1 MYALAIDL
9 GTTTLAASLLDCRN
23 GERLAITGALN
34 PQSRFGAD
42 VISRLDA
49 AVNSAP
55 LQQEMMALI
64 RSELKRIGEE
74 LCLGVGIKWRDIRQ
88 VAIAGNPAMQHI
100 LMGLELKS
108 LAFPPYRP
116 LYTTGTH
123 LKAADLEWD
132 GTADVYLFP
141 MPGGFVGGDTVAFIY
156 GLVNSGSRVKG
167 QGDEN
172 DNEEQGSRVKG
183 QGCSDLTLPLAPCP
197 LLLSP
202 ALCLDLGTNGEIALL
217 DGASI
222 WATSAAAGPAFE
234 GGNLSCG
241 MAALPGAI
249 SSVKIEG
256 ERLSLQVIGNGHPAG
271 ICGSAAIELVTE
283 LLRCNI
289 IEPSGRLRSPGEIDS
304 NLAARVIEYRGA
316 SAFVLYRDAERLIV
330 LSQEDIRQLQ
340 LAKAALRGGI
350 EVLAERSRIHC
361 NSLKQVILTGSFG
374 AVVRAEWLKSIGI
387 FDESMV
393 QTTRFTP
400 EGALAGVEK
409 AIIANDGFTA
419 VEELARRFRVVPL
432 SGTPLFETLFMRH
445 INFPDS

>member
-9 GTTTLAASLLDCRN
+9 GTTTLAASLVDCAGSGR
-23 GERLAITGALN
+23 RIISGALN
-34 PQSRFGAD
+34 PQRRFGAD
-42 VISRLDA
+42 VISRLDV

-55 LQQEMMALI
+55 LQEEMAALI
-64 RSELKRIGEE
+64 RTELRRIGEE
-74 LCLGVGIKWRDIRQ
+74 LCLAIGIQWHDIRQ

-100 LMGLELKS
+100 LMGLDLRS

-123 LKAADLEWD
+123 LKSADLGWD
-132 GTADVYLFP
+132 GNAAVYLFP

-156 GLVNSGSRVKG
+156 GLVNSGP
-167 QGDEN
+167 
-172 DNEEQGSRVKG
+172 RVKG

-202 ALCLDLGTNGEIALL
+202 SLCLDMGTNGEIALIE
-217 DGASI
+217 GESI

-249 SSVKIEG
+249 SSVRIEG
-256 ERLSLQVIGNGHPAG
+256 ERLKLEVIGNGHPAG
-271 ICGSAAIELVTE
+271 ICGSAAIEAVTE

-289 IEPSGRLRSPGEIDS
+289 IEPGGRLKSPGEVDS
-304 NLAARVIEYRGA
+304 NLAARLIDHRGGN
-316 SAFVLYRDAERLIV
+316 AFVLHRDAKLLIV
-330 LSQEDIRQLQ
+330 LTQEDIRQLQ
-340 LAKAALRGGI
+340 LAKAAIRGGI

-374 AVVRAEWLKSIGI
+374 AVVRAEWLKTIGI

-409 AIIANDGFTA
+409 ALAADDGFSA
-419 VEELARRFRVVPL
+419 VEELACRFRVVPL

-445 INFPDS
+445 INFPNR